1 MYVTK
6 MSTPIAMKPETS
18 TAADP
23 VLLARLA
30 KFIGAGAERP
40 GFLARGPIDR
50 AAIRQ
55 MTDAVGD
62 RNPIYTDEEFARG
75 TIHNGLVA
83 PPLWLSCWL
92 MHGLR
97 PGDEETTL
105 EDGTAWF
112 HLAPSGQR
120 QPPKETRTIRDEL
133 NDLLAEYGYTSPA
146 VTNIAHSYLRYL
158 RPGERPRF
166 SSWIIEDIV
175 GPKTT
180 KLGEGFFMSQKMN
193 VFVDNEL
200 VATIRQRNLRSKPAT
215 REPGKAA
222 ARDGA
227 DKPRVVTGEVTAEA
241 AGEPVVRSGPA
252 RPRTTTLRFD
262 QVKAGD
268 VLPPLVVKISPT
280 LIIAGALA
288 SQDFQDVHHDY
299 PIMQRRGH
307 PHIFMNAMT
316 TSGLLGRFVTDWTGP
331 EALVREYEMQLLR
344 PNYPGDTMRLTGTV
358 RSAVAT
364 DGRGLVTVDL
374 LGTNSLGRHTQ
385 GSVCV
390 ELPMQGGR

>member
-1 MYVTK
+1 MNQEVA
-6 MSTPIAMKPETS
+6 PL
-18 TAADP
+18 ADP
-23 VLLARLA
+23 ALLARITT
-30 KFIGAGAERP
+30 FIGAGAERP
-40 GFLARGPIDR
+40 GFMARGPIDR
-50 AAIRQ
+50 AVIRQ

-62 RNPIYTDEEFARG
+62 RNPIYTDEEFAIG
-75 TIHNGLVA
+75 TIHKGLVA
-83 PPLWLSCWL
+83 PPLWLSAWL

-97 PGDEETTL
+97 PEDEETTL
-105 EDGTAWF
+105 EDGTAYF

-120 QPPKETRTIRDEL
+120 QPPQETRTIRDEL
-133 NDLLAEYGYTSPA
+133 NVVLAEYGYTTPA
-146 VTNIAHSYLRYL
+146 VTNISHSYLRYL

-166 SSWIIEDIV
+166 SSWIIEEIV

-180 KLGEGFFMSQKMN
+180 KLGEGFFLTFKMN
-193 VFVDNEL
+193 VFVDDEL
-200 VATIRQRNLRSKPAT
+200 VATIRQRNLRSRPAAREAGSKPAMTESATRTSAET
-215 REPGKAA
+215 RELIG
-222 ARDGA
+222 D
-227 DKPRVVTGEVTAEA
+227 
-241 AGEPVVRSGPA
+241 PVLQRSPA

-262 QVKAGD
+262 QVKTGD
-268 VLPPLVVKISPT
+268 QLPPLVVKVSPT

-299 PIMQRRGH
+299 PIMRSRGH

-344 PNYPGDTMRLTGTV
+344 PNYPGDSMRLTGSV
-358 RSAVAT
+358 CSAVMT
-364 DGRGLVTVDL
+364 GGRGLVTVDL

-390 ELPMQGGR
+390 ELPMRTT